1 MEALI
6 KTCPKCHSKK
16 HTKDGIVGNRQRYKC
31 KDCLYRY
38 TVEQRGFSTDIKRQ
52 ALVLYLQGLDYR
64 TIARVL
70 HCSHVTVYNW
80 IKSHG
85 KGVEE
90 IRSETG
96 IKQVNIYQ
104 LNKHI
109 RSKKDATETTLL
121 LIDIENSSS
130 STLCVTELE
139 LSNIKNKE
147 PEQKTK

>member
-6 KTCPKCHSKK
+6 KTCPKCHSER

-38 TVEQRGFSTDIKRQ
+38 TVIQRGFSANIKRQ
-52 ALVLYLQGLDYR
+52 ALVLYLQGLDFR
-64 TIARVL
+64 SIARVL

-96 IKQVNIYQ
+96 IKQVSIYQ
-104 LNKHI
+104 LNKYI
-109 RSKKDATETTLL
+109 TDKKNNAESSLL
-121 LIDIENSSS
+121 LIDIENSASA
-130 STLCVTELE
+130 TLCVTELE
-139 LSNIKNKE
+139 LNSIKNKE
-147 PEQKTK
+147 LEQKTK